1 MSFGKHE
8 CIRTTM
14 ATRNSVLLLTL
25 LSFGKFFLSVKA
37 CQMATFQTSIGAS
50 NWNPIYHSLALFEG
64 FIGGLVTGVVQGFD
78 LVSMAVLGVYMFVH
92 FTLVLLTF
100 PATVGPSRSCSS

>member
-8 CIRTTM
+8 CIRATM
-14 ATRNSVLLLTL
+14 ATRNSVALLTL

-37 CQMATFQTSIGAS
+37 RQMATFQTSIGAS

-92 FTLVLLTF
+92 FILVLLTF

>member
-1 MSFGKHE
+1 
-8 CIRTTM
+8 M
-14 ATRNSVLLLTL
+14 ATRNSVVLLTL

-37 CQMATFQTSIGAS
+37 RQMATFQTSIEANS

-92 FTLVLLTF
+92 FILVLLTF

>member
-8 CIRTTM
+8 CIRATM
-14 ATRNSVLLLTL
+14 ATRNSVALLTL

-37 CQMATFQTSIGAS
+37 RQMATFQTSIEAN

-92 FTLVLLTF
+92 FILVLLTF